1 MKLRRLLL
9 HAFGPFTDKE
19 LSFADDGR
27 HAELNLHLIY
37 GPNEAGKSSA
47 LRAMM
52 DLRFGIPLRSPDDF
66 LHLSKDLRVAGVFAD
81 ADDNPIG
88 LVRRKG
94 RKATLMLFDPAQG
107 HLVPGEEAGP
117 RHELALTGGLGRDEF
132 EAMFGLDHARL
143 REGGD
148 RLVNGEGEL
157 GAALFEASA
166 GTRGISG
173 ILASLDDDAKAL
185 FSPRSK
191 NAVINEARRA
201 LDDHRKA
208 WKAAQ
213 TRPAEWR
220 EVNRAHQKASDALAE
235 IRRNLERERR
245 RENELTELRTVAPLL
260 RDHDRALTDL
270 QALADAPDLPEN
282 AREERLGAQQA
293 LQHAQDDMQAAEQA
307 LVRCNQ
313 ALGALQIETPLLA
326 HAEVIER
333 LAGAVDVVERSRV
346 EVQQHQVAI
355 DQSTE
360 ILKATAARIDP
371 LRTAAEIVAVLPS
384 DAELAAVNEHLAA
397 IPVLTD
403 RLMGYQQRA
412 DELERAATLE
422 ADDEVALPDAS
433 ARQGVENALGFAQ
446 ELGDVERRLTDLD
459 RDLSELAGELDRALS
474 DLGLGSIAAV
484 RRCRPLLDAQIDA
497 AADRSTAIDGAMRE
511 LASEAQRIEA
521 DAAQQSLR
529 KRQLAAVGEVV
540 TSETLDRARE
550 RRDHGWALVRRAY
563 VEGVDDPARL
573 GQSFD
578 TQRPLADAFEI
589 AQEAADRQADLLRA
603 DAARATSFEECVAR
617 LQEMVGRRTVIGE
630 ELAVL
635 SERRQQALDEW
646 AGLLAE
652 AGLPELDPE
661 GLREWQARRATAL
674 DLAGRLD
681 GLQNDRQRLLTG
693 QTRAVEGLT
702 TALQAVGHAMPPSDL
717 SSLVAQAVRWER
729 QATALQV
736 RHEERASARRARRV
750 DRDRLEG
757 RSAEAR
763 ADLQHRD
770 EALAAWRDRLS
781 LSPDS
786 PAASV
791 KARLDEL
798 YGLARRAAELSQIRL
813 RQAQEQAVVDDFRQQ
828 ARNLAEV
835 LDEPL
840 GEMIDDFAECLRRRL
855 KTALE
860 NERQRLSLGKDRA
873 RAESERAGAAAELER
888 QSAALLRLCAAAGV
902 ETVAELPE
910 CEARA
915 ARKRRMQAALD
926 ARREQL
932 AQASTRPES
941 ELRERLGDRD
951 TIGLDS
957 ERQACREEIGR
968 LEDEQARAARAEE
981 EARRALGAIDA
992 SDAAARA
999 REAMESAA
1007 ARCQAAVRPWVRLR
1021 LAHALLRE
1029 SLKRFRER
1037 AQAPMV
1043 SAASTYFSLMTS
1055 GRYQRL
1061 VVDEADEK
1069 PMLLAEREDAVR
1081 IGVDAMSEG
1090 TADQLYLALRLAAL
1104 EMRRESHPQ
1113 MPLVLDDVLVTSD
1126 DQRACNILQALAK
1139 FAEGGQVMLF
1149 THHRHVIDLAR
1160 SVLGDGTFAEH
1171 HL

>member
-1 MKLRRLLL
+1 MKLLRLLL

-19 LSFADDGR
+19 LSFADGGPQ
-27 HAELNLHLIY
+27 AGVNLHLIY

-66 LHLSKDLRVAGVFAD
+66 LHLAKDLRVAGVFAD

-94 RKATLMLFDPAQG
+94 RKATLMLFDPGQKD
-107 HLVPGEEAGP
+107 LVPAEEAGP
-117 RHELALTGGLGRDEF
+117 GYELALTGGLSRGDF
-132 EAMFGLDHARL
+132 EAMFGLNHARL

-148 RLVNGEGEL
+148 RLVKGEGEL
-157 GAALFEASA
+157 GAALFEASS
-166 GTRGISG
+166 GTRGISAT
-173 ILASLDDDAKAL
+173 LTSLDDDAKSL
-185 FSPRSK
+185 FSPRGK

-213 TRPAEWR
+213 TRPAEWQ
-220 EVNRAHQKASDALAE
+220 EANRAHQKASDALAE
-235 IRRNLERERR
+235 IRRNLETKRR

-260 RDHDRALTDL
+260 RDYDRALSDL
-270 QALADAPDLPEN
+270 EALADAPDLPED
-282 AREERLGAQQA
+282 AREERLGAEQA
-293 LQHAQDDMQAAEQA
+293 LQRANDDMQAAEQA
-307 LVRCNQ
+307 LLRCNE
-313 ALGALQIETPLLA
+313 ALAALEIETPLLA
-326 HAEVIER
+326 HAEAIER
-333 LAGAVDVVERSRV
+333 LAGTLDLVERSRI

-371 LRTAAEIVAVLPS
+371 IRTPAEILAVLPS

-397 IPVLTD
+397 IPVLAD
-403 RLMGYQQRA
+403 RLTGYQQRA
-412 DELERAATLE
+412 DELERAAALE
-422 ADDEVALPDAS
+422 TGDEFELPDAP
-433 ARQGVENALGFAQ
+433 ARQGVENALAFAQ
-446 ELGDVERRLTDLD
+446 DLGDVQRRLTDLD
-459 RDLSELAGELDRALS
+459 RELTEQAGELDQALS
-474 DLGLGSIAAV
+474 DLGLDSVAAV
-484 RRCRPLLDAQIDA
+484 RRCRPLLDAQIDT
-497 AADRSTAIDGAMRE
+497 AADRLTGIDEAMRE
-511 LASEAQRIEA
+511 LSSEAQRIEA

-540 TSETLDRARE
+540 TAETLDRTRE
-550 RRDHGWALVRRAY
+550 RRDQGWALVRRAY
-563 VEGVDDPARL
+563 VEGIDDPARL
-573 GQSFD
+573 AQSFD

-617 LQEMVGRRTVIGE
+617 LHEMVGRRTVIRE
-630 ELAVL
+630 ELAGL

-646 AGLLAE
+646 AGLLTA

-661 GLREWQARRATAL
+661 GLRQWQARRATAL

-681 GLQNDRQRLLTG
+681 GLRHDRQHLLAG
-693 QTRAVEGLT
+693 QSRAVEGLT
-702 TALQAVGHAMPPSDL
+702 AALRAVGHRMPPSDL

-736 RHEERASARRARRV
+736 RHEERASAKRARRL
-750 DRDRLEG
+750 DRERLDG
-757 RSAEAR
+757 RIAEAG
-763 ADLQHRD
+763 ADLQRRD

-786 PAASV
+786 PAAAV

-798 YGLARRAAELSQIRL
+798 NGLARQAAELGQIRL
-813 RQAQEQAVVDDFRQQ
+813 RQAQQQAVVEDFRRQ
-828 ARNLAEV
+828 AANLAEV

-840 GEMIDDFAECLRRRL
+840 GEMIDDFAECLLRRL
-855 KTALE
+855 RIARE

-873 RAESERAGAAAELER
+873 RAEGERTGAAAELER
-888 QSAALLRLCAAAGV
+888 HSAALVRLRAAAGV
-902 ETVAELPE
+902 QTVAERPE

-926 ARREQL
+926 SQREQL
-932 AQASTRPES
+932 AQASTRQES
-941 ELRERLGDRD
+941 ELRERLGARD
-951 TIGLDS
+951 TIALDG
-957 ERQACREEIGR
+957 ERQACREAIER
-968 LEDEQARAARAEE
+968 LEEEQARAARMEE
-981 EARRALGAIDA
+981 ETRRALGAIDA

-1043 SAASTYFSLMTS
+1043 SAASTYFSLMT
-1055 GRYQRL
+1055 GARYRRL
-1061 VVDEADEK
+1061 LVDEADEK
-1069 PMLLAEREDAVR
+1069 PLLLAEREDGVR

-1104 EMRRESHPQ
+1104 EMQREAHPQ

-1126 DQRACNILQALAK
+1126 DQRACNILQALAR

-1149 THHRHVIDLAR
+1149 THHRHVIDLAGR
-1160 SVLGDGTFAEH
+1160 ALGDAAFAEH
-1171 HL
+1171 QL

>member
-1 MKLRRLLL
+1 MKLLRLLL
-9 HAFGPFTDKE
+9 HAFGPFTDKQ
-19 LSFADDGR
+19 LRFVDG
-27 HAELNLHLIY
+27 AQQAGVNLHLIY

-52 DLRFGIPLRSPDDF
+52 DLRFGIALRSPDDF

-94 RKATLMLFDPAQG
+94 RKATLMLFDSEQNG
-107 HLVPGEEAGP
+107 LTPGEEAGP
-117 RHELALTGGLGRDEF
+117 GHELALTGGLGRDDF
-132 EAMFGLDHARL
+132 EAMFGLNHARL

-148 RLVNGEGEL
+148 RLVKGEGEL
-157 GAALFEASA
+157 GAALFEASS
-166 GTRGISG
+166 GSRGISA
-173 ILASLDDDAKAL
+173 ILTSLDDDAKAL

-191 NAVINEARRA
+191 NAVINEARRV

-213 TRPAEWR
+213 TRPAEWQ
-220 EVNRAHQKASDALAE
+220 EANRAHRKASDALAE
-235 IRRNLERERR
+235 IRRNLDTERR

-260 RDHDRALTDL
+260 RDHDRSLTDL
-270 QALADAPDLPEN
+270 EALADAPDLPEN
-282 AREERLGAQQA
+282 AREERLGAEQA
-293 LQHAQDDMQAAEQA
+293 LQRANDDMQAAEQA
-307 LVRCNQ
+307 LLRCNE
-313 ALGALQIETPLLA
+313 ALAALEIETPLLE
-326 HAEVIER
+326 HAEAIER
-333 LAGAVDVVERSRV
+333 LAGAVDAVQRGRV
-346 EVQQHQVAI
+346 EVQQHQAAI

-360 ILKATAARIDP
+360 ILKTMAARIDP
-371 LRTAAEIVAVLPS
+371 IRTPEEILAALPS
-384 DAELAAVNEHLAA
+384 DAELAVVNEHLAA

-403 RLMGYQQRA
+403 RLMVFQQRA

-422 ADDEVALPDAS
+422 TDDEVELPDAQ
-433 ARQGVENALGFAQ
+433 ARQGVENALAFAQ
-446 ELGDVERRLTDLD
+446 DLGDVQRRLTDLD
-459 RDLSELAGELDRALS
+459 RGLAESAGELDQALS
-474 DLGLGSIAAV
+474 DLGLGSVAAV
-484 RRCRPLLDAQIDA
+484 RRCRPLLDAQIDTV
-497 AADRSTAIDGAMRE
+497 ADRLTALDAATRE
-511 LASEAQRIEA
+511 LSSEAQRIEA

-563 VEGVDDPARL
+563 VEGIDDPAGL
-573 GQSFD
+573 AQSFD

-617 LQEMVGRRTVIGE
+617 LDEMVGRRKVIGE
-630 ELAVL
+630 ELAAL
-635 SERRQQALDEW
+635 SGRRQQALEEW

-661 GLREWQARRATAL
+661 GLRQWQARRATAL
-674 DLAGRLD
+674 QLAGGLD
-681 GLQNDRQRLLTG
+681 GLQRDRQHLLTG
-693 QTRAVEGLT
+693 QARAVEGLT
-702 TALQAVGHAMPPSDL
+702 AALRAVGETIASSDL
-717 SSLVAQAVRWER
+717 PPLIARAARWER
-729 QATALQV
+729 QASALQV
-736 RHEERASARRARRV
+736 RHEERASAKSARRV
-750 DRDRLEG
+750 DRERLDG
-757 RSAEAR
+757 RIAEAS
-763 ADLQHRD
+763 ADLQRRD
-770 EALAAWRDRLS
+770 EALATWRDQLS
-781 LSPDS
+781 LSPGS
-786 PAASV
+786 PAAAV

-798 YGLARRAAELSQIRL
+798 NGLARQAAELGQIRL
-813 RQAQEQAVVDDFRQQ
+813 RQAQEQAVVEDFRQQ
-828 ARNLAEV
+828 ASNLAEV

-840 GEMIDDFAECLRRRL
+840 GDMTDDFAERLLRRL
-855 KTALE
+855 KTARE
-860 NERQRLSLGKDRA
+860 NERRRLDLVKDRA
-873 RAESERAGAAAELER
+873 RVEGERASAAAGRER
-888 QSAALLRLCAAAGV
+888 QSAALVRLCAAAGV
-902 ETVAELPE
+902 QTVAGLPE

-915 ARKRRMQAALD
+915 ARKRRMQATLD
-926 ARREQL
+926 AQREQL

-957 ERQACREEIGR
+957 ERQACREAIER
-968 LEDEQARAARAEE
+968 LEEEQAGAARVEE
-981 EARRALGAIDA
+981 ETRRALGAIDA

-1043 SAASTYFSLMTS
+1043 SAASTYFSLMTG

-1069 PMLLAEREDAVR
+1069 PLLLAEREDGVR

-1104 EMRRESHPQ
+1104 EMQRESHPQ

-1126 DQRACNILQALAK
+1126 DQRACNILRALAR

-1160 SVLGDGTFAEH
+1160 SALGDATFAEH
-1171 HL
+1171 QL